1 MQIEQAPL
9 FSIVICNHDRK
20 QYLINAVDSAL
31 EQDFP
36 KDMFEII
43 VVKNYYDEEI
53 DNYLMEHKIFSVFTE
68 DAFLPQK
75 MVKGV
80 ENSKGSYI
88 CFLDDDDLYK
98 TGKLKRIAT
107 FIEKHGQISFY
118 HDSFFI
124 INELGRVNVK
134 IQSNTTDSIRVSE
147 GPAEIMKNM
156 PYFLK
161 YKMDWYASM
170 MCINREIVKD
180 KTSILYNATASADRL
195 LFLIGISNGGVVILD
210 NERNT
215 YYRLHQSLT
224 TKFLPF
230 TEFMK
235 SRTNFYYNSLHSFR
249 ASYNLFENNYAFT
262 VLDMFVVHETIMAAF
277 TGAAEQCKL
286 SNIFKK
292 AVKYSFRFRT
302 MNLFIWYVML
312 FLKKIFRSIVVK
324 LYYILTVNELRR
336 KSA

>member
-124 INELGRVNVK
+124 INELGG
-134 IQSNTTDSIRVSE
+134 VSL
-147 GPAEIMKNM
+147 GKGYVRYLRNFAN
-156 PYFLK
+156 
-161 YKMDWYASM
+161 YA
-170 MCINREIVKD
+170 
-180 KTSILYNATASADRL
+180 LYNSY
-195 LFLIGISNGGVVILD
+195 I
-210 NERNT
+210 RNDV
-215 YYRLHQSLT
+215 
-224 TKFLPF
+224 
-230 TEFMK
+230 
-235 SRTNFYYNSLHSFR
+235 NF
-249 ASYNLFENNYAFT
+249 
-262 VLDMFVVHETIMAAF
+262 
-277 TGAAEQCKL
+277 G
-286 SNIFKK
+286 FKG
-292 AVKYSFRFRT
+292 
-302 MNLFIWYVML
+302 
-312 FLKKIFRSIVVK
+312 
-324 LYYILTVNELRR
+324 
-336 KSA
+336 